1 MPQYNPQTGRYEE
14 TEEERRKREA
24 DEAAAAGGPS
34 FLNTV
39 GQALSD
45 RFDQKVA
52 NFNKNVDAL
61 GNAIADPQQAIADR
75 LKSQIGIAQP
85 QPTMTPAVPEQLL
98 TTGLNAPKLETGTGP
113 TQIPPGMPIA
123 PEQLAVTTA
132 PQVTQAPMPVPTNQ
146 PIAPGAAQP
155 QPQATT
161 APTPAPAVQAAPQWQ
176 QDLASAQGD
185 IGKYA
190 AIASNPNN
198 PQEAKTAAINA
209 MQQAFAGKAKQDY
222 VQDLVKKAGAGDLM
236 AQNELIRHMKPETE
250 RQKAAAATEATT
262 GDYIRAYL
270 YGRLG
275 MDQVARQYQDK
286 ITGQNIKHE
295 SIQLNGHNYAVQIDP
310 KTGKIASALDEN
322 GVPQED
328 FMLNKLQAGGAKFG
342 SHAFGFTGGS
352 LTIPEGQP
360 NAGQEYRQRTNSI
373 NGTIENI
380 ITTGPNRGQV
390 YEGAPGLEK
399 RVETNAAVKL
409 NDAAIDFRAKPSIAA
424 ATTMLE
430 LAAKVDDGKNNAIN
444 NTLARIKFLEPAMF
458 TKIGPLVGDI
468 TGRLD
473 IPPLD
478 QVKHVKGEAV
488 NAAPAPQQRP
498 GTANAAATAVPGVG
512 IPQVGSLTQQLESQ
526 KAGVAVGEHAAKSK
540 IDLAKEVAAAE
551 QVVPAKEKGTEQA
564 KDLKN
569 QYFADNV
576 YSLMQPIA
584 NEIKKSTGSGVGTKV
599 DQLAALI
606 GSSPT
611 GAQAIAKLDV
621 LGGVILQ
628 NVPRF
633 EGAQS
638 DADVKAYK
646 AMAGDLANGNKP
658 VATRLA
664 ALDGLVMLMK
674 KYDKAGNNDWS
685 FGSQQGAGAIKI
697 IKREKVQ

>member
-1 MPQYNPQTGRYEE
+1 MPQYNPQTNRMEE
-14 TEEERRKREA
+14 TEEERQKRMQSEA
-24 DEAAAAGGPS
+24 GGGPS
-34 FLNTV
+34 FFNTV
-39 GQALSD
+39 GQALND
-45 RFDQKVA
+45 RFDQKVN
-52 NFNKNVDAL
+52 NFNKNIDAL
-61 GNAIADPQQAIADR
+61 GNVIADPQQAIADR
-75 LKSQIGIAQP
+75 IKSQVAVAQP
-85 QPTMTPAVPEQLL
+85 MPTETPSMTAAVPVQP
-98 TTGLNAPKLETGTGP
+98 APTAGP
-113 TQIPPGMPIA
+113 QF
-123 PEQLAVTTA
+123 
-132 PQVTQAPMPVPTNQ
+132 TQAPQ
-146 PIAPGAAQP
+146 PIDPNIAVPAQP
-155 QPQATT
+155 
-161 APTPAPAVQAAPQWQ
+161 APTAAPAVQAAPQWQ
-176 QDLASAQGD
+176 QDLTRAHGD

-190 AIASNPNN
+190 AIAGNPAY

-209 MQQAFAGKAKQDY
+209 MQQAFAGKQKEDY
-222 VQDLVKKAGAGDLM
+222 VQELVKKAGAGDM
-236 AQNELIRHMKPETE
+236 VAQNELVRHMKPETE
-250 RQKAAAATEATT
+250 REKARAPTEATN

-275 MDQVARQYQDK
+275 MNEVAKQYQDK
-286 ITGQNIKHE
+286 ITGQNVKHE
-295 SIQLNGHNYAVQIDP
+295 SLQFNGHNYAVQVDP
-310 KTGKIASALDEN
+310 KTNQILSALDEN
-322 GVPQED
+322 GVPQEQ
-328 FMLNKLQAGGAKFG
+328 FMLNKLQGGGAKFG

-352 LTIPEGQP
+352 LTIPAGEA
-360 NAGQEYRQRTNSI
+360 NAGQEYRQRTNAI
-373 NGTIENI
+373 NGTIENV

-390 YEGAPGLEK
+390 YGGPPGLEK
-399 RVETNAAVKL
+399 RVETNLAVKL
-409 NDAAIDFRAKPSIAA
+409 NDAAVDFKAKPSIAA

-468 TGRLD
+468 TGRIDL
-473 IPPLD
+473 PPLD
-478 QVKHVKGEAV
+478 EVGHKKGEPVKTTVSATAPAAQQRPPVAV
-488 NAAPAPQQRP
+488 NAP
-498 GTANAAATAVPGVG
+498 AVPGVG
-512 IPQVGSLTQQLESQ
+512 IPAGGSLTQQLESQ

-551 QVVPAKEKGTEQA
+551 QTVPAKEKGAEQA

-584 NEIKKSTGSGVGTKV
+584 NEIKKSTGSGIGTKV
-599 DQLAALI
+599 DQLASLI

-611 GAQAIAKLDV
+611 GAQAISKLDV

-646 AMAGDLANGNKP
+646 AMSGDLANSAKP

-664 ALDGLVMLMK
+664 ALEGLIMLMK